1 MRPTMTETN
10 SIRALRRAAS
20 VRTALILGVVA
31 VVFFIGI
38 IAAQRFGPS
47 IMVLGAFGVAV
58 IGLPLAVIV
67 GRRRAR

>member
-1 MRPTMTETN
+1 MTEVG

-31 VVFFIGI
+31 VVFFVGI

-47 IMVLGAFGVAV
+47 IIALGAFGVAL
-58 IGLPLAVIV
+58 IGLPLAAMV
-67 GRRRAR
+67 GRGRAR

>member
-1 MRPTMTETN
+1 MTEMN

-31 VVFFIGI
+31 VVFFVGI

-47 IMVLGAFGVAV
+47 IIVLGAFVVAV
-58 IGLPLAVIV
+58 IGLPLAAMA
-67 GRRRAR
+67 GRERGR

>member
-1 MRPTMTETN
+1 MTEMN
-10 SIRALRRAAS
+10 SVRALRRAAS
-20 VRTALILGVVA
+20 VRTALILGVLA
-31 VVFFIGI
+31 VVFFVGI

-47 IMVLGAFGVAV
+47 IVFGAVGVAV